1 MKETQQS
8 SLSDFIN
15 LSQPQ
20 ALLVGALFYAL
31 GGGIVNYLG
40 QSINWTTYWLG
51 QACVTMLQL
60 SSFYLKAVYDLP
72 IGENRPRSKP
82 IQADK
87 DGRDPIRSRSA
98 LLLLSTTTLTIGA
111 VITVLLFANG
121 SLNTTSLLMIG
132 LAFLVSFFYAVPPFR
147 LVYSG
152 YGELALSF
160 LMANIIPAL
169 AFLLQVGNLH
179 RLLAMITFPI
189 TALYLAMLLA
199 LSLEGYASDEKYSR
213 KTSMVRLGWQRGM
226 NLHNLLIL
234 FGFLLFGLAAI
245 LGLPWPLTW
254 PGLLGLPLG
263 LFQIWQMS
271 SIATG
276 AKPRW
281 RLLSLNAVATVVLTA
296 YLVTF
301 TLWTH

>member
-1 MKETQQS
+1 MKEPQQS
-8 SLSDFIN
+8 SISAIIR

-20 ALLVGALFYAL
+20 ALLVGVLFYAL
-31 GGGIVNYLG
+31 GGGIVHYLG
-40 QSINWTTYWLG
+40 QAINWNTYWLG
-51 QACVTMLQL
+51 QVCVIMLQL

-72 IGENRPRSKP
+72 IT
-82 IQADK
+82 
-87 DGRDPIRSRSA
+87 PIRPLRKPGDPEKEGEEITYSRSA
-98 LLLLSTTTLTIGA
+98 LLMLSTSTLTIGA

-121 SLNTTSLLMIG
+121 TLNTSSLMMLG

-147 LVYSG
+147 LVYTG
-152 YGELALSF
+152 YGELAVSF
-160 LMANIIPAL
+160 LMANIIPGL

-234 FGFLLFGLAAI
+234 FGFLLFGLAAV
-245 LGLPWPLTW
+245 LGLPWLLTW

-263 LFQIWQMS
+263 LFQIWQMGA
-271 SIATG
+271 IAAG
-276 AKPRW
+276 AKPHW

>member
-1 MKETQQS
+1 MKETQPPS
-8 SLSDFIN
+8 VSAFIN

-20 ALLVGALFYAL
+20 ALLVGVLFYAL

-40 QSINWTTYWLG
+40 QSINWTAYWIG
-51 QACVTMLQL
+51 QACVIMLQL

-72 IGENRPRSKP
+72 IGENRPRPKP
-82 IQADK
+82 GVPNKEAI
-87 DGRDPIRSRSA
+87 DPVYSRST

-111 VITVLLFANG
+111 VLTVLLFADG
-121 SLNTTSLLMIG
+121 YLNPTCLLMLG

-152 YGELALSF
+152 YGELAMSF

-169 AFLLQVGNLH
+169 AFLLQVGNFH

-199 LSLEGYASDEKYSR
+199 LSLEGYASDEKYNR

-234 FGFLLFGLAAI
+234 FGFLLFGLAAL

-271 SIATG
+271 SISSG
-276 AKPRW
+276 AKPHW
-281 RLLSLNAVATVVLTA
+281 RMLSLNAVATVVLTA

>member
-1 MKETQQS
+1 M
-8 SLSDFIN
+8 
-15 LSQPQ
+15 
-20 ALLVGALFYAL
+20 
-31 GGGIVNYLG
+31 
-40 QSINWTTYWLG
+40 
-51 QACVTMLQL
+51 
-60 SSFYLKAVYDLP
+60 
-72 IGENRPRSKP
+72 
-82 IQADK
+82 
-87 DGRDPIRSRSA
+87 
-98 LLLLSTTTLTIGA
+98 LSTTTLTIGA

-121 SLNTTSLLMIG
+121 NLSTTALMMLG
-132 LAFLVSFFYAVPPFR
+132 LAFLISFFYAVPPFR

-152 YGELALSF
+152 YGELAISF

-169 AFLLQVGNLH
+169 GFLIQVGNFH

-213 KTSMVRLGWQRGM
+213 RTSMVRLGWQRGM

-234 FGFLLFGLAAI
+234 FGFLLFGLAAV

-263 LFQIWQMS
+263 LFQIWQMG

-276 AKPRW
+276 AKPHW

>member
-72 IGENRPRSKP
+72 VGEIRPRIIKP
-82 IQADK
+82 ILPDK
-87 DGRDPIRSRSA
+87 DGRESTYSRSV
-98 LLLLSTTTLTIGA
+98 LLMLSTTTLTIGA

-132 LAFLVSFFYAVPPFR
+132 LAF
-147 LVYSG
+147 
-152 YGELALSF
+152 
-160 LMANIIPAL
+160 
-169 AFLLQVGNLH
+169 
-179 RLLAMITFPI
+179 
-189 TALYLAMLLA
+189 
-199 LSLEGYASDEKYSR
+199 
-213 KTSMVRLGWQRGM
+213 
-226 NLHNLLIL
+226 
-234 FGFLLFGLAAI
+234 
-245 LGLPWPLTW
+245 GLPMHMAIAQDAQPDAAPAQ
-254 PGLLGLPLG
+254 PG
-263 LFQIWQMS
+263 
-271 SIATG
+271 ATG
-276 AKPRW
+276 VRVFWAFVAHVVSRAVSDHGSVL
-281 RLLSLNAVATVVLTA
+281 RLNC
-296 YLVTF
+296 
-301 TLWTH
+301 

>member
-1 MKETQQS
+1 MKESQQS
-8 SLSDFIN
+8 TLSAFVR

-20 ALLVGALFYAL
+20 ALLVGVLFYAM
-31 GGGIVNYLG
+31 GGGIAHYMG

-51 QACVTMLQL
+51 QACATMLQL
-60 SSFYLKAVYDLP
+60 SIFYLKAVYDLP
-72 IGENRPRSKP
+72 INENHSAGKP
-82 IQADK
+82 DEGGK
-87 DGRDPIRSRSA
+87 DGGESTYSRSA

-121 SLNTTSLLMIG
+121 TLNTSSLMMLG
-132 LAFLVSFFYAVPPFR
+132 LAFLISFFYSVPPFR

-160 LMANIIPAL
+160 LMANFFPAL

-179 RLLAMITFPI
+179 RLLAMTTFPI

-199 LSLEGYASDEKYSR
+199 LSLEGYAADEKFHR
-213 KTSMVRLGWQRGM
+213 KTLMIRLGWQRAM
-226 NLHNLLIL
+226 NMHNLLVL

-245 LGLPWPLTW
+245 LGLPWLLTW

-271 SIATG
+271 SIAAG
-276 AKPRW
+276 AKPHW

>member
-1 MKETQQS
+1 MKETPQS
-8 SLSDFIN
+8 SISAFIN

-20 ALLVGALFYAL
+20 ALLVGVLFYAL

-40 QSINWTTYWLG
+40 QSINWTAYWLG

-72 IGENRPRSKP
+72 IGVNRPGGKP
-82 IQADK
+82 ILPDK
-87 DGRDPIRSRSA
+87 DGKEAAYSRSA

-121 SLNTTSLLMIG
+121 YLSTTTLMMLG
-132 LAFLVSFFYAVPPFR
+132 LAFLISFFYAVPPFR

-152 YGELALSF
+152 YGELAISF
-160 LMANIIPAL
+160 MMANIIPAL
-169 AFLLQVGNLH
+169 AFLIQIGNFH

-245 LGLPWPLTW
+245 LGLPWSLTW

-263 LFQIWQMS
+263 LFQIWQMG

-276 AKPRW
+276 AKPHW

>member
-1 MKETQQS
+1 MKEPQQS
-8 SLSDFIN
+8 PISAFFR

-20 ALLVGALFYAL
+20 ALLVGVLFYAM
-31 GGGIVNYLG
+31 GGGIVHYLG
-40 QSINWTTYWLG
+40 ESFNWNTYWLG
-51 QACVTMLQL
+51 QVCVIMLQL

-72 IGENRPRSKP
+72 INVNPSRGNPDG
-82 IQADK
+82 AGK
-87 DGRDPIRSRSA
+87 DGSEVTYSRST

-121 SLNTTSLLMIG
+121 TLNSSSLMMLG

-152 YGELALSF
+152 YGELAVSF

-199 LSLEGYASDEKYSR
+199 LSLEGYASDLKYSR

-234 FGFLLFGLAAI
+234 FGFMLFGLAAV
-245 LGLPWPLTW
+245 LGLPWLLTW

-271 SIATG
+271 SIASG
-276 AKPRW
+276 AKPHW
-281 RLLSLNAVATVVLTA
+281 RLLSFNAVATVVMTA

>member
-8 SLSDFIN
+8 PISAFIN

-20 ALLVGALFYAL
+20 ALLVGILFYAL
-31 GGGIVNYLG
+31 GGGIVHYLG
-40 QSINWTTYWLG
+40 DPINWTTYWLG

-72 IGENRPRSKP
+72 AGENRPNRKL
-82 IQADK
+82 D
-87 DGRDPIRSRSA
+87 DPGKTGEEVTISRSS
-98 LLLLSTTTLTIGA
+98 LLMLSSTTLTIGA

-121 SLNTTSLLMIG
+121 TLNTTSLLMLG

-160 LMANIIPAL
+160 FMANIIPAL

-189 TALYLAMLLA
+189 TALYLAMMLA
-199 LSLEGYASDEKYSR
+199 LSLEGYASDQKFFR
-213 KTSMVRLGWQRGM
+213 KTSMIRLGWQRGM

-234 FGFLLFGLAAI
+234 IGFLLFGLAAI
-245 LGLPWPLTW
+245 LGLPWLLTW

-271 SIATG
+271 SIAAG
-276 AKPRW
+276 AKPHW

>member
-1 MKETQQS
+1 MKEPQQS
-8 SLSDFIN
+8 TVSNFFR

-20 ALLVGALFYAL
+20 ALLVGVLFYAL
-31 GGGIVNYLG
+31 GGGIVHYLG

-72 IGENRPRSKP
+72 VSENRPQGNP
-82 IQADK
+82 GGPGK
-87 DGRDPIRSRSA
+87 DSGEVTYSRPV

-121 SLNTTSLLMIG
+121 TLNTSSLMMLG

-160 LMANIIPAL
+160 IMANIVPAL

-213 KTSMVRLGWQRGM
+213 KTSMIRLGWQRGM

-234 FGFLLFGLAAI
+234 FGFLLFGLAAV
-245 LGLPWPLTW
+245 LGLPWLLTW

-271 SIATG
+271 LIATG
-276 AKPRW
+276 AKPHW

>member
-1 MKETQQS
+1 MKEPQQS
-8 SLSDFIN
+8 TVSNFFR

-20 ALLVGALFYAL
+20 ALLVGVLFYAL
-31 GGGIVNYLG
+31 GGGIVHYLG

-72 IGENRPRSKP
+72 ISGNRPQGKP
-82 IQADK
+82 DGLGK
-87 DGRDPIRSRSA
+87 DSGGVTYSRSV

-121 SLNTTSLLMIG
+121 TLNTSSLMMLG

-160 LMANIIPAL
+160 IMANIVPAL

-213 KTSMVRLGWQRGM
+213 RTSMVRLGWQRGM

-234 FGFLLFGLAAI
+234 FGFLLFGLAAV
-245 LGLPWPLTW
+245 LGLPWLLTW

-263 LFQIWQMS
+263 LFQIWQMN
-271 SIATG
+271 SIASG
-276 AKPRW
+276 AKPHW

-301 TLWTH
+301 ALWTH

>member
-1 MKETQQS
+1 MKETPQS
-8 SLSDFIN
+8 SISAFIN

-40 QSINWTTYWLG
+40 QSINWTGYWLG

-72 IGENRPRSKP
+72 LGENRPGEKP
-82 IQADK
+82 ILPDK
-87 DGRDPIRSRSA
+87 DGKEAAYSRSA
-98 LLLLSTTTLTIGA
+98 LLMLSTTTLTIGA
-111 VITVLLFANG
+111 VITVLLFANRNL
-121 SLNTTSLLMIG
+121 STTALMMLG
-132 LAFLVSFFYAVPPFR
+132 LAFLISFFYAVPPFR

-152 YGELALSF
+152 YGELAVSF

-169 AFLLQVGNLH
+169 GFLIQVGNFH

-213 KTSMVRLGWQRGM
+213 RTSMVRLGWQRGM

-234 FGFLLFGLAAI
+234 FGFLLFGLAAV

-263 LFQIWQMS
+263 LFQIWQMG

-276 AKPRW
+276 AKPHW

>member
-1 MKETQQS
+1 MKEPQQS
-8 SLSDFIN
+8 PISTFIN

-20 ALLVGALFYAL
+20 ALLVGVLFYAL
-31 GGGIVNYLG
+31 GGGIVHYLG
-40 QSINWTTYWLG
+40 QTINWNTYWLG

-72 IGENRPRSKP
+72 VGEIRPRPKP
-82 IQADK
+82 VEPGK
-87 DGRDPIRSRSA
+87 ESEEVTFSRSS

-111 VITVLLFANG
+111 VITVLLFSKG
-121 SLNTTSLLMIG
+121 TLNTSSLMMIG

-152 YGELALSF
+152 YGDLALSF

-189 TALYLAMLLA
+189 TSLYLAMLLA
-199 LSLEGYASDEKYSR
+199 LSLEGYASDEKYNR
-213 KTSMVRLGWQRGM
+213 KTSMIRLGWQRGM

-234 FGFLLFGLAAI
+234 VGFMLFGIAAI
-245 LGLPWPLTW
+245 LGLPWLLTW

-276 AKPRW
+276 AKPHW

>member
-1 MKETQQS
+1 MKEPQQS
-8 SLSDFIN
+8 SISAFLN

-20 ALLVGALFYAL
+20 ALLVGVLFYAL

-72 IGENRPRSKP
+72 ISENRPLGKP
-82 IQADK
+82 IVPGK
-87 DGRDPIRSRSA
+87 DGIDPTYSRSA

-121 SLNTTSLLMIG
+121 SLNTTSLMMLG

-152 YGELALSF
+152 YGELAISF

-234 FGFLLFGLAAI
+234 FGFLLFGLAAL

-276 AKPRW
+276 AKPHW

>member
-1 MKETQQS
+1 MKEPQQS
-8 SLSDFIN
+8 TVSYFFL

-20 ALLVGALFYAL
+20 ALLVGVLFYAL
-31 GGGIVNYLG
+31 GGGIVHYLG

-60 SSFYLKAVYDLP
+60 SIFYLKAVYDLP
-72 IGENRPRSKP
+72 IRENRRQGKP
-82 IQADK
+82 DGLGK
-87 DGRDPIRSRSA
+87 DSGEVTYSRA
-98 LLLLSTTTLTIGA
+98 TLLLLSSTTLTIGA

-121 SLNTTSLLMIG
+121 TLNTSSLMMLG

-160 LMANIIPAL
+160 IMANIVPAL

-199 LSLEGYASDEKYSR
+199 LSLEGYASDEKYNR

-226 NLHNLLIL
+226 NLHNLLVL
-234 FGFLLFGLAAI
+234 SGFLLFGLAAF
-245 LGLPWPLTW
+245 LGLPWLLTW

-271 SIATG
+271 SIAAG
-276 AKPRW
+276 AKPHW

-296 YLVTF
+296 YLITF

>member
-1 MKETQQS
+1 M
-8 SLSDFIN
+8 
-15 LSQPQ
+15 
-20 ALLVGALFYAL
+20 
-31 GGGIVNYLG
+31 
-40 QSINWTTYWLG
+40 
-51 QACVTMLQL
+51 ML
-60 SSFYLKAVYDLP
+60 
-72 IGENRPRSKP
+72 
-82 IQADK
+82 
-87 DGRDPIRSRSA
+87 
-98 LLLLSTTTLTIGA
+98 
-111 VITVLLFANG
+111 
-121 SLNTTSLLMIG
+121 G
-132 LAFLVSFFYAVPPFR
+132 LAFLVAFFYAVPPFR

-152 YGELALSF
+152 YGELALS
-160 LMANIIPAL
+160 LQMANIIPAL

-199 LSLEGYASDEKYSR
+199 LSLEGYASDEKYRR

-245 LGLPWPLTW
+245 LGLPWSLTW

-271 SIATG
+271 LIASG

-281 RLLSLNAVATVVLTA
+281 RLLSFNAVATVVLTA